1 MDNQIDNDLL
11 NFLPDDISKINEKSK
26 TITYSN
32 FNEVID
38 DSIEKLVIWNNID
51 ISKLN
56 LPSSIKI
63 INLERLKT
71 PLLNL
76 PISLEKII
84 IQKGCQCCLDKS
96 KIPFGCEVN
105 IIEEKHH
112 DFSES
117 AYAYNYNILRIM
129 SGMSGLAY
137 SN

>member
-1 MDNQIDNDLL
+1 MDIKIDNDLL
-11 NFLPDDISKINEKSK
+11 NFVPYELSKINEKSK

-105 IIEEKHH
+105 VIEEKHH

>member
-11 NFLPDDISKINEKSK
+11 NFLPYDFSKIKEKSK

-38 DSIEKLVIWNNID
+38 DSIEELVIWNNID

-76 PISLEKII
+76 PVSLEKII

-105 IIEEKHH
+105 LIEKQNH
-112 DFSES
+112 DFNEY
-117 AYAYNYNILRIM
+117 AYAQNYNILRIM
-129 SGMSGLAY
+129 SGMSGLSY